1 MTQEEKLQEITEHCR
16 THHCDGRRNLCIF
29 RSPMILESINGF
41 CLISEW
47 EDGESMEL
55 ADPLLVDYLYG
66 RLIAAYVDE

>member
-1 MTQEEKLQEITEHCR
+1 MTQEEKLQKITEHCR
-16 THHCDGRRNLCIF
+16 THDCMGDNACGF
-29 RSPMILESINGF
+29 SSPMILESINGF

-66 RLIAAYVDE
+66 RLVAAYGDE